1 MMARALRITGLVVLG
16 VLVLLLALMSWALG
30 TQSGTRFL
38 WNTAASSVP
47 GLSARDVEGRLAG
60 AMDLRGLRFEN
71 ESMVLDIGAIRLAW
85 SPSSLLRGELRVDRL
100 YVEDVV
106 YVQRAAPPPADNKE
120 ERGGLPES
128 LSLPLA
134 LDLRDIALR
143 NAEYRPAPDA
153 DGLHLDTLMLTA
165 RWQGHDLSVSE
176 FEATGPLF
184 DVQSRLQA
192 ETQGDYPLSGS
203 LDWRIMPPDFAAVA
217 GTLSVE
223 GDLQSLQVTQTLAAP
238 YQSTQRVSVQDVLGD
253 LALDADVALQ
263 DVRLAE
269 VGASLPAVALSGTLA
284 ARGSLDALTLDAAV
298 DADSDDFGEILLRL
312 EGALAGESLTI
323 QGLSVERPADGL
335 GLELSGSADLAGSA
349 PGLDVNG
356 AWQKLRW
363 PLDGDAQIESPR
375 GEFSVSGHLDDY
387 AIELDATLAVPGRG
401 DGRLSLRGAGDD
413 SALRLQRLQLAL
425 LDGQLEGEG
434 DVRWSPDIRGQIR
447 LDGRGLDPGILAADY
462 PGQLTLA
469 LAASGAVTQ
478 AGVEADVDTL
488 SLEGRL
494 RGLPLALDLRGA
506 YRESRLSLETLSL
519 QSGSSRLSA
528 RGSAGKELDLVFSV
542 DSDDLGDLLPGARG
556 SLSGEGQIG
565 GSLTLPAVRA
575 DIQASAMA
583 YADYALQQLDLSMDV
598 DPERDASS
606 RLRLEIVDASLAGV
620 EIGKASLR
628 GDGSRDRHQ
637 LALRVDTSVGSAS
650 LDARGS
656 LPDARWQGE
665 LLSGELQYAEL
676 APWELEA
683 PQTLQVDAKEQRLE
697 RGCWRSGGARLC
709 LQGERSGVVVNAAL
723 ALEAFSLDYIESF
736 IPDSL
741 ALAGRIDAEASFRQR
756 ADEMPLIDAGI
767 SAQDVALRTGKT
779 QERPDEVL
787 LALETSRIQ
796 VRHDQTGLSAVL
808 NLPFMGG
815 GGVEGDLQIAQG
827 SEPFAERPLGGSVAL
842 ALDDLGFL
850 GLLSPELDSASGAL
864 DGRFQL
870 SGTVGEPRP
879 EGQLSLSDG
888 SLELAAPGLTIRD
901 IAVRVASRDGSSF
914 DFTGQARSGDGR
926 LTLDGDAALEGEQT
940 RLNLAITG
948 ENFEVANT
956 VNARARVSPDLRVS
970 MNDAGVSIR
979 GEVRVPG
986 AEITPRELPQSVVS
1000 ASSDEVIVSDE
1011 AEDGVAAAQRELDAR
1026 VRVVLGDAVTVDG
1039 FGLKGRLTGALTV
1052 IQSPGQPT
1060 LGSGELSIVGGEYR
1074 AYGQGLVIDTGKI
1087 LFAGGPIDEPGLN
1100 IRASRRPA
1108 EGIVVGVSV
1117 RGPLQEPE
1125 FNVFSEPGMTQSE
1138 QLSWLVLGRPLDG
1151 ASEGESNMIA
1161 QAALALGLKGGDFLA
1176 ERLGGGLGVDTV
1188 GIETGSGEAG
1198 AASDVNQA
1206 AFVIG
1211 KYLSPDLFVSYGI
1224 GLFNSISTVKLE
1236 YSLSQHWKVSTE
1248 SSTIASGGDVTYTIE
1263 R

>member
-1 MMARALRITGLVVLG
+1 MTVRTLRVTGLVVLG

-38 WNTAASSVP
+38 WNTASSSVP
-47 GLSARDVEGRLAG
+47 GLSARDVKGRVAG
-60 AMDLRGLRFEN
+60 ALELRGLRFEN
-71 ESMVLDIGAIRLAW
+71 ESMALDIGAISLAW
-85 SPSSLLRGELRVDRL
+85 SPSSLLRGELRVDHL
-100 YVEDVV
+100 HVEDAI
-106 YVQRAAPPPADNKE
+106 YIQRTAPPPADE
-120 ERGGLPES
+120 GEGAGLPDS
-128 LSLPLA
+128 LSFPLA

-153 DGLHLDTLMLTA
+153 EGLHLDTLMLSA
-165 RWQGHDLSVSE
+165 RWQGHDLSVRQ

-184 DVQSRLQA
+184 DIQSRLQA
-192 ETQGDYPLSGS
+192 ETQGDYPLSAS
-203 LDWRIMPPDFAAVA
+203 FDWRIMPPGFAPVA

-223 GDLQSLQVTQTLAAP
+223 GDLQSLQMTQTVSAP
-238 YQSTQRVSVQDVLGD
+238 YQSTQRVSVQDVLGA
-253 LALDADVALQ
+253 LALDVEVALQ
-263 DVRLAE
+263 EIRLAE
-269 VGASLPAVALSGTLA
+269 IGASLPAVAVSGTVA
-284 ARGSLDALTLDAAV
+284 ARGSLEALTLNAAV
-298 DADSDDFGEILLRL
+298 DADSDDFGEVLLRL
-312 EGALAGESLTI
+312 EGALSRESLTI

-335 GLELSGSADLAGSA
+335 GLMLSGSAELAGTA
-349 PGLDVNG
+349 PGLDISG

-363 PLDGDAQIESPR
+363 PLEGDAQIESPR
-375 GEFSVSGHLDDY
+375 GEFSVSGQLDDY
-387 AIELDATLAVPGRG
+387 AIDLEAMLAVPGRG

-413 SALRLQRLQLAL
+413 SALRLQHLQLAL
-425 LDGQLEGEG
+425 LDGLLEGEG
-434 DVRWSPDIRGQIR
+434 DVRWRPDIRGQIR
-447 LDGRGLDPGILAADY
+447 LDGRGLDPGIVAADY

-469 LAASGAVTQ
+469 LVASGAVTK
-478 AGVEADVDTL
+478 AGVEADVETL
-488 SLEGRL
+488 SLGGRF
-494 RGLPLALDLRGA
+494 RGLPLELDVRGA
-506 YRESRLSLETLSL
+506 YREARLLLETLAL
-519 QSGSSRLSA
+519 QSGGSRLSA
-528 RGSAGKELDLVFSV
+528 RGSAGEQLDLVFSV
-542 DSDDLGDLLPGARG
+542 DSDDLGDLLPGASG
-556 SLSGEGQIG
+556 SLSGEGKIG
-565 GSLTLPAVRA
+565 GALTLPAVRA
-575 DIQASAMA
+575 DIDGSAVA
-583 YADYALQQLDLSMDV
+583 YGDYAVQQLSLSMDV
-598 DPERDASS
+598 DLERDAAS
-606 RLRLEIVDASLAGV
+606 RLRLEVADASLAGV
-620 EIGKASLR
+620 DIGQASFR
-628 GDGSRDRHQ
+628 ADGSRNRHQ
-637 LALRVDTSVGSAS
+637 LTLRVDSALGRVS

-665 LLSGELQYAEL
+665 LVSGELQYAQL
-676 APWELEA
+676 APWDLEDTQA
-683 PQTLQVDAKEQRLE
+683 LQVDAKEQRLE
-697 RGCWRSGGARLC
+697 RGCWRSGEARLC
-709 LQGERSGVVVNAAL
+709 LQGERAGEAVDAAL
-723 ALEAFSLDYIESF
+723 ALQAFSLDYIESF
-736 IPDSL
+736 VPESL

-756 ADEMPLIDAGI
+756 VDEIPQIDAGI
-767 SAQDVALRTGKT
+767 SAQDIALRTGKS
-779 QERPDEVL
+779 QDNPDEVL
-787 LALETSRIQ
+787 LQLETSRIQ
-796 VRHDQTGLSAVL
+796 VRQDETGLSAVL
-808 NLPFMGG
+808 DLPFMQG
-815 GGVEGDLQIAQG
+815 GGVEGELQIAQG
-827 SEPFAERPLGGSVAL
+827 GEPLAERPLSGRIAL

-864 DGRFQL
+864 AGRFQL
-870 SGTVGEPRP
+870 SGTVGDPRP

-901 IAVRVASRDGSSF
+901 IGVRVASRDGSSF
-914 DFTGQARSGDGR
+914 DFTGQARSGDGT
-926 LTLDGDAALEGEQT
+926 LTLEGDAALDGEQT
-940 RLNLAITG
+940 RLDLAIKG

-956 VNARARVSPDLRVS
+956 VNARARVSPDLRVG
-970 MNDAGVSIR
+970 MNDAGISIR

-1000 ASSDEVIVSDE
+1000 ASSDEVILSDE
-1011 AEDGVAAAQRELDAR
+1011 AETGVASAQRELDAR
-1026 VRVVLGDAVTVDG
+1026 VRVVLGDAVRVDG

-1052 IQSPGQPT
+1052 TQAPGQPT
-1060 LGSGELSIVGGEYR
+1060 LGSGELSIVDGEYR
-1074 AYGQGLVIDTGKI
+1074 AYGQGLVIETGKI

-1100 IRASRRPA
+1100 IRALRRPA

-1151 ASEGESNMIA
+1151 ASEGESSMIA

-1224 GLFNSISTVKLE
+1224 GLFDSISTVKLE